1 MWYSRKRWKG
11 ERLWVWKFGDKWRIN
26 ESKSSKAT
34 WNPETKVFTI
44 NLNIYSTNLRY
55 SPQRSTESVGRALQE
70 FFNTGKYLCVVSR
83 SEGSRQ
89 HKGEFTTTAEW
100 YSKLDELPEDSVME
114 KVLDVVVGSMEELI
128 CEAKV
133 VETGITETY
142 TAKEVEERW
151 SRDMIYW
158 IRRGEACG
166 KTPVIKGRT
175 WKEV

>member
-55 SPQRSTESVGRALQE
+55 SPDRSSKSVGVALQE
-70 FFNTGKYLCVVSR
+70 LFNTGKYLCVVSR

-89 HKGEFTTTAEW
+89 HKGEFTTPVEW

-133 VETGITETY
+133 VETGATETY
-142 TAKEVEERW
+142 TAKEVEDRW
-151 SRDMIYW
+151 GRDLIYR
-158 IRRGEACG
+158 IRRGDKEI
-166 KTPVIKGRT
+166 VGRN
-175 WKEV
+175 WQEL